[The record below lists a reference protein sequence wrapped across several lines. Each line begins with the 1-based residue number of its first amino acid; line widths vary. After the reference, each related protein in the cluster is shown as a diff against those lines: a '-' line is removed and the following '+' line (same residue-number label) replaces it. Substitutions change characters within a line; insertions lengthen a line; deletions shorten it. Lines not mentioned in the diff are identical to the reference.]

1 MTPEPGNLPPRH
13 RPPGQVAERPAAVG
27 DLLAAHAAAR
37 ERTADEHMFTVSS
50 WNGARMGTFRLQL
63 FTAPGTRPVAVA
75 TQGPAEGGRLADWAE
90 DYAAEVWRRHFPDS
104 AEPPVW
110 ITLQLSPGSREGRR
124 PQRFSLV
131 TFRLWEPYELS
142 WPQRFAMTDADV
154 AALAGASV
162 DRDRGDGY
170 QPWPVEPD
178 PEPVWRVAWTILLPR
193 PEGMDRGCITA
204 AAPWWR
210 RLARQ
215 VIPLR
220 TTRDCCYYHRVNW
233 RQVSAVAIRVTRQT
247 RREGLVGEAFGDR
260 VAVLAAAQGLPARE
274 EEALADLLA
283 DHSALQPGPRLR
295 LRAGYTNG
303 RHRTTAMLDVGVRRT
318 IIVRWRYPS

>member
-13 RPPGQVAERPAAVG
+13 RPPGQVAERPAAVR

-110 ITLQLSPGSREGRR
+110 VTLQLSPGSRKGRR

-154 AALAGASV
+154 AALAGA
-162 DRDRGDGY
+162 
-170 QPWPVEPD
+170 PV
-178 PEPVWRVAWTILLPR
+178 LPR
-193 PEGMDRGCITA
+193 PEGMDRGCSTA

-233 RQVSAVAIRVTRQT
+233 RQVSAVAIRVTRQA

-283 DHSALQPGPRLR
+283 DHSALQPGPRFR

>member
-13 RPPGQVAERPAAVG
+13 RPPGQVAERPAAVR

-90 DYAAEVWRRHFPDS
+90 DYAAEVWRLHFPDS

-142 WPQRFAMTDADV
+142 WPQRFAMTDATSLPWLV
-154 AALAGASV
+154 RQWIVTVVTGTN
-162 DRDRGDGY
+162 RGRSSPTRSRCGGWHGRSCC
-170 QPWPVEPD
+170 P
-178 PEPVWRVAWTILLPR
+178 APR
-193 PEGMDRGCITA
+193 GVDRGCITA

-220 TTRDCCYYHRVNW
+220 TTRDCYYYHRVNW
-233 RQVSAVAIRVTRQT
+233 RQVSAVAIRVTRQA

-283 DHSALQPGPRLR
+283 DHSVLQPGPRFR

>member
-13 RPPGQVAERPAAVG
+13 RPPGQAAERPAAVR

-75 TQGPAEGGRLADWAE
+75 TQGPAEGGRLADWAG
-90 DYAAEVWRRHFPDS
+90 DYAAEVWRRHFPGS

-110 ITLQLSPGSREGRR
+110 ITLQLPPSSREGRR

-154 AALAGASV
+154 AALAGTPV
-162 DRDRGDGY
+162 DRDRGDVY
-170 QPWPVEPD
+170 QPWPVESD

-210 RLARQ
+210 CLARQ

-220 TTRDCCYYHRVNW
+220 TTRDWPERP
-233 RQVSAVAIRVTRQT
+233 SAT
-247 RREGLVGEAFGDR
+247 E
-260 VAVLAAAQGLPARE
+260 
-274 EEALADLLA
+274 
-283 DHSALQPGPRLR
+283 
-295 LRAGYTNG
+295 
-303 RHRTTAMLDVGVRRT
+303 
-318 IIVRWRYPS
+318 

>member
-1 MTPEPGNLPPRH
+1 MTPQPGNLPPRH
-13 RPPGQVAERPAAVG
+13 RPPGQVAERPAAVRH
-27 DLLAAHAAAR
+27 LLAAHAAAR
-37 ERTADEHMFTVSS
+37 EQTADEHMFTVSS

-63 FTAPGTRPVAVA
+63 FTPPGTRPVAVA
-75 TQGPAEGGRLADWAE
+75 PQGPAEGGRLADWAE

-110 ITLQLSPGSREGRR
+110 ITLQLPPGSREGRR

-154 AALAGASV
+154 AALAGAPV

-193 PEGMDRGCITA
+193 PRAWTA
-204 AAPWWR
+204 AASRQR
-210 RLARQ
+210 RRGGGA
-215 VIPLR
+215 
-220 TTRDCCYYHRVNW
+220 W
-233 RQVSAVAIRVTRQT
+233 
-247 RREGLVGEAFGDR
+247 
-260 VAVLAAAQGLPARE
+260 PAR
-274 EEALADLLA
+274 
-283 DHSALQPGPRLR
+283 
-295 LRAGYTNG
+295 
-303 RHRTTAMLDVGVRRT
+303 
-318 IIVRWRYPS
+318 